1 MTNKRVKSMSD
12 KGKWISDECREGAD
26 LIWKQCDTSKY
37 ADGIAKLDAAARE
50 GDRESWY
57 FLGRC
62 FSLGYGN
69 VSVSREK
76 AYDCYL
82 RAARGGSSM
91 AVLGALQ
98 MGQWDSFLQKA
109 AVRTVAEAW
118 KRVRELAIAGD
129 PYASFQAAQLIE
141 NGALLRVLREQQ
153 SGKYQAPESGAAED
167 TGETASEDSAAEAP
181 EKAAD
186 TGETASEDSAAEAP
200 EKAADGGETASEDSA
215 AEAPE
220 NPEPEESAAS
230 GTAAARAAARK
241 QQAVLLAEAD
251 VPPIEMCIAYY
262 QAAAAEGIIS
272 AIEKLGR
279 CYQDGQYIPAD
290 EEQYLACAGEC
301 AKAGNA
307 WGLCELG
314 QRCAAE
320 GNDDFAFQYFRAAD
334 IQGESRAALPLGRYY
349 LEGKVTGR
357 NVKAA
362 EDCFEKAAESGDP
375 GSFLELGNLF
385 YRDELVERD
394 DEKAFYWY
402 SLAYSKGYR
411 EAALP
416 LAKLYLRDTET
427 KSVPKA
433 VNLLQEASRSDR
445 QETVREASLALGN
458 IYRDGMTG
466 KAEPMEAAKWYE
478 NGARAGS
485 AECAELL
492 GLFYYQGEDGV
503 PADYEKAFAW
513 LDRCYEKG
521 TLQAVSK
528 LATLYLEGK
537 GCEADEK
544 KAFALFQEASGKEY
558 DGYAFYMLGGLY
570 EKRGGADSLEKA
582 VDCYQQ
588 ASAMGY
594 EGAAAKLGHF
604 KKNLFGRWKV
614 TG

>member
-1 MTNKRVKSMSD
+1 MSD
-12 KGKWISDECREGAD
+12 KEKWISDECREGAD

-37 ADGIAKLDAAARE
+37 ADGIARLDAAARE

-141 NGALLRVLREQQ
+141 NGALLRVLREQE
-153 SGKYQAPESGAAED
+153 SGKYPAAAGEEQPAAEEEKPAA
-167 TGETASEDSAAEAP
+167 GEEQPAAEEEKPAAGEVPPADSAEKDAGEAP
-181 EKAAD
+181 EAGKTAESEND
-186 TGETASEDSAAEAP
+186 TEP
-200 EKAADGGETASEDSA
+200 EKA
-215 AEAPE
+215 
-220 NPEPEESAAS
+220 PEPEESAAS
-230 GTAAARAAARK
+230 GTAAARAEARK
-241 QQAVLLAEAD
+241 QQAMLLSEAD
-251 VPPIEMCIAYY
+251 VPPVEMCIAYY
-262 QAAAAEGIIS
+262 QAAAAGGIAS

-279 CYQDGQYIPAD
+279 CYQEGQYIPAD
-290 EEQYLACAGEC
+290 EEQYLACAAEC
-301 AKAGNA
+301 AKLGNA

-314 QRCAAE
+314 QRCEAE
-320 GNDDFAFQYFRAAD
+320 GNGDFAFQYFRAAD
-334 IQGESRAALPLGRYY
+334 IQGDKRAALPLGRYY
-349 LEGKVTGR
+349 LAGKVTR
-357 NVKAA
+357 RDVKAA

-416 LAKLYLRDTET
+416 LAKLYLRDAET
-427 KSVPKA
+427 RSVPKA
-433 VNLLQEASRSDR
+433 VNLLQEAAKSGQ

-458 IYRDGMTG
+458 IYRDGITG
-466 KAEPMEAAKWYE
+466 TAEPMEAVRWYE
-478 NGARAGS
+478 NGAKAGS

-503 PADYEKAFAW
+503 PADDGKAFTW
-513 LDRCYEKG
+513 LNRCYEKG

-528 LATLYLEGK
+528 LATLYLEGR
-537 GCEADEK
+537 GCDADEK
-544 KAFALFQEASGKEY
+544 KAFALFEEASGKEY

-570 EKRGGADSLEKA
+570 EKRGGSDNLEKA

-588 ASAMGY
+588 ASSMGY